1 MKTIK
6 LRSSLLVGI
15 CVLLAAFSNFFALK
29 NSSLKEISKPYFGIY
44 ECERARLGDKDL
56 LLEYAKLTLELRRGG
71 VFTLHYCEKNG
82 REGELQGRYSYDE
95 KTQTITF
102 QAEPLKGLK
111 REFTLRKGVLT
122 LSFPILDKQLCL
134 IFKQK

>member
-29 NSSLKEISKPYFGIY
+29 NSSLKEISKPYFGVY
-44 ECERARLGDKDL
+44 ECERARFGDKDL
-56 LLEYAKLTLELRRGG
+56 LLNYAKLTLELQRGG
-71 VFTLHYCEKNG
+71 VFTLHYCENNG
-82 REGELQGRYSYDE
+82 REGEMQGRYSYDE

-134 IFKQK
+134 IFKHK

>member
-1 MKTIK
+1 M
-6 LRSSLLVGI
+6 
-15 CVLLAAFSNFFALK
+15 LAAFSNFFALK
-29 NSSLKEISKPYFGIY
+29 NSSLKEISKPYFGVY

-56 LLEYAKLTLELRRGG
+56 LLDYAKLTLELQRGG

-82 REGELQGRYSYDE
+82 REGEMQGRYSYDE

-111 REFTLRKGVLT
+111 REFTLQKGVLT